1 MRIGFK
7 EVSYCC
13 NDCGV
18 DLLRGIAIP
27 LKQLFIGIG
36 LRYYRDLLD
45 TYHKKLFRSYAFIFL
60 EFNGVISKIDIE
72 VALVASI
79 KEIT

>member
-13 NDCGV
+13 KECGV
-18 DLLRGIAIP
+18 DLLRGVAIP
-27 LKQLFIGIG
+27 LKQLFFGIG

-45 TYHKKLFRSYAFIFL
+45 TLS
-60 EFNGVISKIDIE
+60 
-72 VALVASI
+72 
-79 KEIT
+79 